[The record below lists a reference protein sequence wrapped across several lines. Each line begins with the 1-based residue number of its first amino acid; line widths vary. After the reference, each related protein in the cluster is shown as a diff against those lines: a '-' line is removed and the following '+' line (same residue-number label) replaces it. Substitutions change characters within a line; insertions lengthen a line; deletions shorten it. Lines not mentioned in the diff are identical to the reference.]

1 MDNNYYSSNSHAS
14 VPPPPPPPPAPPG
27 QAQSAQ
33 SLQAYQKAKARNE
46 LRAAIGGAH
55 EILATAQTVFPF
67 VLFPDTITVDRGKLT
82 ISHRSFFRI
91 AEVVSLR
98 IEDILNV
105 TANVGPLFGS
115 LHIAT
120 RFFGTSGSEV
130 SDKSYRINWLR
141 RDDALRIKRIVHGY
155 IIALQ
160 RKIDTSALSSTEL
173 ADLFTELG
181 ADTPDE
187 I

>member
-1 MDNNYYSSNSHAS
+1 MDNNYYSSGPQAS
-14 VPPPPPPPPAPPG
+14 VPPPPPPPPAPPQPI
-27 QAQSAQ
+27 QAVQSFK
-33 SLQAYQKAKARNE
+33 AYQKNKARKE
-46 LRAAIGGAH
+46 LRDAIGGAH
-55 EILATAQTVFPF
+55 EVLVSAQTVFPF
-67 VLFPDTITVDRGKLT
+67 VLFPDTITIDRSKLT

-105 TANVGPLFGS
+105 TANVGPFFGS

-120 RFFGTSGSEV
+120 RFFGTSGSEA

-160 RKIDTSALSSTEL
+160 RKIDTSALSTAEL
-173 ADLFTELG
+173 AGLFTELG
-181 ADTPDE
+181 VDTPDE
-187 I
+187 L